1 MNLVVSEAA
10 WPRMDDRPTEM
21 VERKGLGHP
30 DTICDNIA
38 ERFSRNL
45 CRFYLEH
52 TGRILHHNVD
62 KALLVGGAAIAEFG
76 YGQIV
81 EPMRLILCGRAT
93 ATAGG
98 ERVPIGAL
106 AIEAARGWL
115 RENLPHLPDD
125 GIIIDYMV
133 RPGAEELRQLVE
145 GGAPKANDTSL
156 GVGYAPLSETE
167 RLVIEIERKVRAFE
181 PIGQDVKVMALRR
194 GDHITITV
202 AAAFVSALT
211 PDLDTYLA
219 TTAAVAKAI
228 EELAPA
234 ITSRDITVCVNCA
247 DDPETGQYYLTVT
260 GTSAEMGDDGQ
271 VGRGNRANGLITPFR
286 AMSLEAV
293 AGKNPVSHVG
303 KIYNAMAQRIADAI
317 VERVP
322 SAEVVC
328 YMLSQIGKPIND
340 PQMVHVEAIG
350 ASEAE
355 VRAAAEEV
363 VPGVLDNWKEIQ
375 DCFVRG
381 DCPVA

>member
-1 MNLVVSEAA
+1 MNLVITEVP
-10 WPRMDDRPTEM
+10 WPRMDERPTEM
-21 VERKGLGHP
+21 VERKGLEHP
-30 DTICDNIA
+30 DTICDNVA
-38 ERFSRNL
+38 ECFSRSL
-45 CRFYLEH
+45 CKFYLEH
-52 TGRILHHNVD
+52 AGRILHHNVD
-62 KALLVGGAAIAEFG
+62 KALLVGGAAVAEFG
-76 YGQIV
+76 YGRIV
-81 EPMRLILCGRAT
+81 EPMRLILSGRAT
-93 ATAGG
+93 PTAGG
-98 ERVPIGAL
+98 ERVPLGTL
-106 AIEAARGWL
+106 AVEAAREWL

-125 GIIIDYMV
+125 GVIVDYLV
-133 RPGAEELRQLVE
+133 RPGADELRQLVE

-167 RLVIEIERKVRAFE
+167 RLVIEVEKKVRSFA
-181 PIGQDVKVMALRR
+181 PVGQDVKVMALRR
-194 GDHITITV
+194 DDHITLTV

-211 PDLDTYLA
+211 PDLETYLG
-219 TTAAVAKAI
+219 TTAEIAKSI
-228 EELAPA
+228 EELAPT
-234 ITSRDITVCVNCA
+234 ITDRDITVCVNCA

-303 KIYNAMAQRIADAI
+303 KIYNAMAQRIADRI

-322 SAEVVC
+322 GVEVVC
-328 YMLSQIGKPIND
+328 YMLSQIGQPINE

-350 ASEAE
+350 AGEAE
-355 VRAAAEEV
+355 VRAAAEEI
-363 VPGVLDNWKEIQ
+363 VPAVLEDWKDIQ